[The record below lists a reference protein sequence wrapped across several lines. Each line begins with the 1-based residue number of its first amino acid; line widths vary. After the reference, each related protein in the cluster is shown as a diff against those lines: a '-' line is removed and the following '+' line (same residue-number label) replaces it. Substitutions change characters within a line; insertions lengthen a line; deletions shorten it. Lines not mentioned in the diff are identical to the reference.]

1 MTVRVLL
8 TPEAQDDVRKL
19 PTTMKPRV
27 AAIIDRVAMF
37 PNVSGI
43 KWLRGPL
50 VGQRRV
56 RCGDWRVLF
65 RVVSPD
71 VIVVRVRHRSEVY
84 ED

>member
-1 MTVRVLL
+1 MVRVLL
-8 TPEAQDDVRKL
+8 TPEAQDDVHTL
-19 PTTMKPRV
+19 PASMKPRV
-27 AAIIDRVAMF
+27 LTVIERLAMF

-50 VGQRRV
+50 AGQGRI

-65 RVVSPD
+65 RPVAPD